1 MKTMNLALALVLLA
15 APVWAKVTIE
25 VIQRPGELVA
35 DVNYTSDE
43 AVPVRAFAIDITVD
57 AGVITDVCDY
67 VVGDDNFGYGIFP
80 ANFSLHVN
88 VDQSG
93 NVESWDSP
101 DYTPVAPGTD
111 PGALGGL
118 DTNGITIE
126 MGALYEDN
134 GPGQSGRLCSIKV
147 SEDCTVGLALNG
159 MRGNVVLE
167 TAAEPGEVELLGAE
181 ITTGEPD
188 CFPDSYPGYAAWE
201 HFGKPDCW
209 CYARQCYGDADGK
222 KQGSNFAGWMYVYT
236 DDLGVLVDAWQVK
249 EPPKAS
255 LELPNGIVDVP
266 NGICADFDHDQQGSN
281 FAGWMRVYT
290 NDLAVLI
297 NAWQAKEPP
306 KHDPEHPYFPNG
318 IPGDCVPVPVE
329 PEP

>member
-147 SEDCTVGLALNG
+147 SEDCTVGLALNT

-181 ITTGEPD
+181 ITTVGPD
-188 CFPDSYPGYAAWE
+188 CFPDSFSTYPMWE
-201 HFGKPDCW
+201 TLGKPDCW
-209 CYARQCYGDADGK
+209 CAPPFGSGYQCEGDADGVTSPPPFRFRIFSGDLGKIVDNWRK
-222 KQGSNFAGWMYVYT
+222 KAGDATLNPCADIDHKASPPPFRFQVFSG
-236 DDLGVLVDAWQVK
+236 DLGV
-249 EPPKAS
+249 
-255 LELPNGIVDVP
+255 IVD
-266 NGICADFDHDQQGSN
+266 N
-281 FAGWMRVYT
+281 WR
-290 NDLAVLI
+290 
-297 NAWQAKEPP
+297 AKDTDARLTGLCGTMG
-306 KHDPEHPYFPNG
+306 KPE
-318 IPGDCVPVPVE
+318 
-329 PEP
+329 